1 MIFWHIDCLDRLT
14 VVGRLITELSRTL
27 VQGWSVPR
35 NLPLV
40 LRATIRSVAAWLLVT
55 VCLTAVASPIVAN
68 RKDEPTERYVG
79 YGIGETGDSGA
90 PADMKGD
97 ESSRLLG
104 LGSEVE
110 ERTETLLTYFGIEP
124 RLVLPGSQRD
134 AVSAGMDIQSQE
146 SQEASNRTSVVPEPK
161 EVLLLAVGAA
171 LLVGGGALRRWLA
184 RRP

>member
-1 MIFWHIDCLDRLT
+1 M
-14 VVGRLITELSRTL
+14 
-27 VQGWSVPR
+27 
-35 NLPLV
+35 
-40 LRATIRSVAAWLLVT
+40 
-55 VCLTAVASPIVAN
+55 
-68 RKDEPTERYVG
+68 
-79 YGIGETGDSGA
+79 
-90 PADMKGD
+90 
-97 ESSRLLG
+97 LG

-146 SQEASNRTSVVPEPK
+146 SQEANNRTSVVPEPK

-171 LLVGGGALRRWLA
+171 LLIGGGALRRWLA